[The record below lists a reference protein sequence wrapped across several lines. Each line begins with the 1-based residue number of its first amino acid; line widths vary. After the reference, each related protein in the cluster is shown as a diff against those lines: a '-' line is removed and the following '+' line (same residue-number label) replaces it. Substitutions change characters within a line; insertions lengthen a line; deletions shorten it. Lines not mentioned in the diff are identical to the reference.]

1 MIFIGSPGTGKT
13 TAARIMAGFLYK
25 NGFIKENKCLETDG
39 NFLKAATA
47 ADTAAKTELV
57 LREAMG
63 GVLFIDEAYTLAMDA
78 AGEAATAT
86 LMKRMEDDRGKVVII
101 LAGYTNFR
109 IIRIRNCARYS
120 GSWRAGK
127 GYVCPPGRWNS
138 FPCGSH
144 RKRSC
149 HISGMPGQYGKSLR
163 KPWICMRSTCRMGHS
178 RHRNVSSCP
187 QPTSQLNQIR
197 ACSMDWGSEE

>member
-1 MIFIGSPGTGKT
+1 MIFIGSPGTGNT

-78 AGEAATAT
+78 SGEA
-86 LMKRMEDDRGKVVII
+86 DG
-101 LAGYTNFR
+101 G
-109 IIRIRNCARYS
+109 
-120 GSWRAGK
+120 
-127 GYVCPPGRWNS
+127 
-138 FPCGSH
+138 
-144 RKRSC
+144 
-149 HISGMPGQYGKSLR
+149 
-163 KPWICMRSTCRMGHS
+163 
-178 RHRNVSSCP
+178 
-187 QPTSQLNQIR
+187 
-197 ACSMDWGSEE
+197 